1 MVTASA
7 SDVKTLTSQNYPSK
21 PENNLNC
28 NWILEVD
35 SGLSPGRYIVKVTFS
50 DLEVECDDA
59 LKFYDGNSTAS
70 SLLGSY
76 CGSSHQDH
84 PQVIYS
90 TGHYLYVNFRTDDI
104 LTYKGFSLRFSAVK
118 EGIVLVL
125 K

>member
-50 DLEVECDDA
+50 DLEVECDDS
-59 LKFYDGNSTAS
+59 LKFYDGSSTAS

-76 CGSSHQDH
+76 CGSSHQDQ

-90 TGHYLYVNFRTDDI
+90 TGRYLYVSFRTNDI